1 MRAAHPLSGSLRVL
15 GAAGAIALVGPLEAL
30 GRERRIEGAAGL
42 LARFEPELQRVRSA
56 AVAAMAGE
64 RRQ

>member
-1 MRAAHPLSGSLRVL
+1 VTANEADEDS
-15 GAAGAIALVGPLEAL
+15 AGFEAL
-30 GRERRIEGAAGL
+30 GREGRIEGAAGL